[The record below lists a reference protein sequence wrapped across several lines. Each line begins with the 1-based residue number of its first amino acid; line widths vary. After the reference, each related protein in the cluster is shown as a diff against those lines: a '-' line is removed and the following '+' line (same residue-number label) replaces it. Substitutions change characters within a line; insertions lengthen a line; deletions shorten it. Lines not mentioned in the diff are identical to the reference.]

1 MTVSPVSIAA
11 TPQGARAH
19 WLTLERMR
27 LYAGAMLIAQ
37 LSIVCAWAWI
47 TQGFTLETIV
57 RPGADFSVFWS
68 ASHLLR
74 GAGALAVYDYAQ
86 LQPVIAAH
94 GSVPPDSGFYLPW
107 LYPPTFLWVVLPL
120 SLLPFAA
127 SYFAFIGLSA
137 AGYLAAL
144 LRMTA
149 LAAPPT
155 AARGAVLLSLLA
167 FPGLFLAAT
176 IGQNALLTAALAA
189 WALVLLPRRPVL
201 AGVLIGLLAI
211 KPQLALM
218 FPVALIA
225 GREWR
230 ALAAAA
236 LSAATLAAASI
247 AAFGWQT
254 VPAFVSATGQVA
266 DMLIHEGIRAWYV
279 SPTLLASVR
288 LAGGAPALA
297 YALQAVLTLA
307 TIGALACVWRRQRN
321 TGLRTA
327 ALALAAMLA
336 TPYLW
341 YYELAWLGMAVTGL
355 AVEGV
360 RRGWMPGERL
370 LLVALWCMPLLM
382 FANALAQQWQGGVQ
396 LLALGMAAV
405 LRRAWRAGTG
415 DADSVPAD
423 VATDVA
429 ADVAADVGTHKGNG
443 HVTT

>member
-1 MTVSPVSIAA
+1 MTLERASIAN
-11 TPQGARAH
+11 TLPTARGH
-19 WLTLERMR
+19 WLTLERVR
-27 LYAGAMLIAQ
+27 LYAGAMLLAQ
-37 LSIVCAWAWI
+37 CLILVAWAWI
-47 TQGFTLETIV
+47 TRGFTADTIV

-94 GSVPPDSGFYLPW
+94 GAVPPDSGFYLPW

-120 SLLPFAA
+120 SLLPFAW
-127 SYFAFIGLSA
+127 SYVAFIGLSA
-137 AGYLAAL
+137 AGYVAAL
-144 LRMTA
+144 LRLAA
-149 LAAPPT
+149 LASPPR
-155 AARGAVLLSLLA
+155 AARGAIVMALLG

-189 WALVLLPRRPVL
+189 WALVLLPRRPLL

-230 ALAAAA
+230 ALGAAAVTA
-236 LSAATLAAASI
+236 GALAAASV

-254 VPAFVSATGQVA
+254 VPAFVSATAQVT
-266 DMLIHEGIRAWYV
+266 DLLIQEGIRAWYV
-279 SPTLLASVR
+279 SPTLVASVR
-288 LAGGAPALA
+288 LAGGPPALA

-307 TIGALACVWRRQRN
+307 TAGALACVWRRHRD

-341 YYELAWLGMAVTGL
+341 YYELAWLGMAVAGL
-355 AVEGV
+355 AGEGV

-370 LLVALWCMPLLM
+370 LLAALWCMPMLM

-405 LRRAWRAGTG
+405 LRRAWRTDTDTGSKGGGTG
-415 DADSVPAD
+415 H
-423 VATDVA
+423 VAT
-429 ADVAADVGTHKGNG
+429 
-443 HVTT
+443 